1 MLACLNVCMINV
13 FQSIFLGAVQ
23 GITEFLPISSSAH
36 LVLVRWIFN
45 WQDPGIA
52 FDVVLH
58 FGTLIG
64 VVWFFFPKWIDM
76 FKSVFSRK
84 SDNEIKF
91 NRKLFWMIV
100 VATIP
105 AGLVGF
111 LFNDVIEGSLRS
123 PMVVGWTMI
132 IFGILLWLGDKYR
145 IKNIE
150 LRIKNTT
157 NIGWWRSM
165 AVGFLQALALIPG
178 VSRSGITMTAGLFS
192 GLDRKTAAEFSFL
205 LAVPIIFGAGL
216 KEIPTLIGSGG
227 LTVSLILGFLSAAIF
242 GFLAVRFLIK
252 HLERG
257 SYKPFAWYRVII
269 GILIVRMIII

>member
-1 MLACLNVCMINV
+1 MNF

-36 LVLVRWIFN
+36 LIIVRWLFY

-64 VVWFFFPKWIDM
+64 VVWFFFPRWINI
-76 FKSVFSRK
+76 FKAVFSRK
-84 SDNEIKF
+84 SDQEIKF

-105 AGLVGF
+105 AGLAGF
-111 LFNDVIEGSLRS
+111 FFNNFIESRLRS
-123 PMVVGWTMI
+123 PMVVGITMI
-132 IFGILLWLGDKYR
+132 AFGILLYIGDRFVSYEFQVMSFKKIR
-145 IKNIE
+145 
-150 LRIKNTT
+150 
-157 NIGWWRSM
+157 WWRS
-165 AVGFLQALALIPG
+165 VVIGFSQALALIPG
-178 VSRSGITMTAGLFS
+178 VSRSGITMTTGLFS

-205 LAVPIIFGAGL
+205 LATPIIFGAGV

-227 LTVSLILGFLSAAIF
+227 LSTSLFLGFISSAIF

-252 HLERG
+252 HLEKG
-257 SYKPFAWYRVII
+257 SYKPFAWYRVAV
-269 GILIVRMIII
+269 GILIVGVIIL